1 MNTRLL
7 RRVRQH
13 FVHDMAPR
21 HTQRHNIAAWVRSV
35 RMLGDKWVYAKN
47 LAVQRQEK

>member
-1 MNTRLL
+1 LL

-35 RMLGDKWVYAKN
+35 RMLGDKWVYANPQDYPRKGET
-47 LAVQRQEK
+47 R